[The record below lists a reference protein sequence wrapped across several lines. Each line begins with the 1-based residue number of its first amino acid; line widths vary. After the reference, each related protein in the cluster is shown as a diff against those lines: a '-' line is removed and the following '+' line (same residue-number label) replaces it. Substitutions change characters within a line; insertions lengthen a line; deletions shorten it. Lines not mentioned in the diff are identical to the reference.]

1 MSTGPLAK
9 PPAPGDSAGNIP
21 GSTAMACRRILPFLP
36 VLAALALAAC
46 QPRAPAADPPAPAA
60 PDLPETASADFRC
73 GDLLVGAVFDNVAG
87 NVTLDLDTRRL
98 VLPRAVSASGARY
111 ADEAG
116 NEFWNRGD
124 AAMLTLDGTPMPDCT
139 VTTEVSPWDEA
150 RSRGVVFRGLGNEPF
165 WSLEVGPGEAPD
177 IRLALD
183 AGERPL
189 SVAGATALPGRAGW
203 RGLADDGSEVE
214 LRVNRGDCSDGMSDR
229 TYPAGIEL
237 QVGTETYTGCGA
249 FLDE

>member
-1 MSTGPLAK
+1 
-9 PPAPGDSAGNIP
+9 
-21 GSTAMACRRILPFLP
+21 MACRRILPFLP